1 MENGIFIHKGTHPD
15 IESYSAF
22 WDNNKIMQ
30 TKLFE
35 HMKQKKI
42 TDLYVCGLAYDVC
55 VGNYRTNWKT
65 QHSCW
70 NLLTSKSDTYQ
81 NEFLTLNWNI
91 SCWIL
96 GATANHSLEYGFRT
110 ILVEDACRGVSLEDM
125 GSTRQSLT
133 DQNALVV
140 TSSEVNCLWTNNR
153 KLHHILKLW
162 RGFVMISEIVFGF
175 EQITR
180 NT

>member
-55 VGNYRTNWKT
+55 VGNYRTN
-65 QHSCW
+65 
-70 NLLTSKSDTYQ
+70 
-81 NEFLTLNWNI
+81 
-91 SCWIL
+91 
-96 GATANHSLEYGFRT
+96 
-110 ILVEDACRGVSLEDM
+110 
-125 GSTRQSLT
+125 
-133 DQNALVV
+133 
-140 TSSEVNCLWTNNR
+140 
-153 KLHHILKLW
+153 
-162 RGFVMISEIVFGF
+162 
-175 EQITR
+175 
-180 NT
+180 